1 MNTFSPKLR
10 FSTQNRDIFLLAL
23 FMVIG
28 LYLIIKHFTSL
39 TNNIVKST
47 ALQDAAM
54 YSEALEEFRT
64 IYTAQVVNRL
74 VGQGIEISHDYKN
87 KEKAIP
93 LPATLSMEL
102 ADAISKKSTHTLS
115 RLYSDYPFPWRTE
128 GGPQDAFERE
138 ALAELRRNPEKP
150 FYKFENYQGL
160 PYLRYAVADLLRESC
175 VDCHNNHPE
184 SPKRDWKTGD
194 VRGVLEVNWPME
206 TFNAQIKS
214 GLEKSKQMLWVI
226 TIFWLMLLG
235 WMMYRIQRY
244 SKVLNEKANELAESN
259 QELDDFAYIA
269 SHDLKEPL
277 RGIHNYSSFIIED
290 YQDKL
295 DSEGKNRL
303 TTLLRLTKR
312 MENLINDLLYFSR
325 VGRTNINLE
334 KTDLNPLIAEITD
347 SLQVLIAE
355 NEVEIRIEQTLP
367 TIFCDQV
374 KIQEVFHNLL
384 TNAIKYNDKESK
396 WVEIG
401 FQTQSETEA
410 NPILYVRDNGIG
422 IKENHI
428 EKVFKL
434 FKRLHGRSKFGGG
447 TGAGLTIVKKIIQR
461 HGGKIWIESTY
472 NQGTTFF
479 FTIN

>member
-1 MNTFSPKLR
+1 
-10 FSTQNRDIFLLAL
+10 
-23 FMVIG
+23 
-28 LYLIIKHFTSL
+28 
-39 TNNIVKST
+39 
-47 ALQDAAM
+47 
-54 YSEALEEFRT
+54 
-64 IYTAQVVNRL
+64 
-74 VGQGIEISHDYKN
+74 
-87 KEKAIP
+87 
-93 LPATLSMEL
+93 
-102 ADAISKKSTHTLS
+102 
-115 RLYSDYPFPWRTE
+115 
-128 GGPQDAFERE
+128 
-138 ALAELRRNPEKP
+138 
-150 FYKFENYQGL
+150 
-160 PYLRYAVADLLRESC
+160 
-175 VDCHNNHPE
+175 
-184 SPKRDWKTGD
+184 
-194 VRGVLEVNWPME
+194 
-206 TFNAQIKS
+206 
-214 GLEKSKQMLWVI
+214 
-226 TIFWLMLLG
+226 
-235 WMMYRIQRY
+235 
-244 SKVLNEKANELAESN
+244 
-259 QELDDFAYIA
+259 
-269 SHDLKEPL
+269 
-277 RGIHNYSSFIIED
+277 
-290 YQDKL
+290 
-295 DSEGKNRL
+295 
-303 TTLLRLTKR
+303 